1 MKKYVIIKNKKKIKT
16 KIAGNKIS
24 GYRVLPKNSFE
35 YPGIK
40 VESLIIIKPSLIEKL
55 LKKKIKRKLDYYLKY
70 IISLIDD
77 ESGTSHRE
85 ALDEISK
92 YRDLVEYKYR
102 LYLDDKYIN
111 ILLKKI
117 SLIEYEIKTKSKTI
131 KPKKEIVMV
140 QNEEI
145 EETRRRRR

>member
-55 LKKKIKRKLDYYLKY
+55 LKKKRKEKKGRGKEGKLSLVVL
-70 IISLIDD
+70 IIL
-77 ESGTSHRE
+77 
-85 ALDEISK
+85 A
-92 YRDLVEYKYR
+92 
-102 LYLDDKYIN
+102 
-111 ILLKKI
+111 IL
-117 SLIEYEIKTKSKTI
+117 
-131 KPKKEIVMV
+131 
-140 QNEEI
+140 
-145 EETRRRRR
+145 